1 MGVFALLR
9 SLSKVPPY
17 AVRDTPDTKSRNRH
31 VHDRVS
37 INSVTCSNSARASH
51 CLVPRTGKHFLQRK
65 SDVHTGKPYATAAYP
80 HRTFWPIASRPVP
93 IFCVVE
99 IVFSRCACP
108 VSKPCPRDPDPR
120 DQEPARALAP
130 DCFPAAQPQPGPAY
144 LLPLLAVAISAAV
157 ARCLIRCY
165 PAKRRRR
172 RRPPPLG

>member
-1 MGVFALLR
+1 M
-9 SLSKVPPY
+9 
-17 AVRDTPDTKSRNRH
+17 RDTPDTKSRNRH

-37 INSVTCSNSARASH
+37 INSLSYSNSARASH

-99 IVFSRCACP
+99 IVFSCRA
-108 VSKPCPRDPDPR
+108 VNPCLSGLKTLPSRSRSPRPGTR
-120 DQEPARALAP
+120 ASHARALAP
-130 DCFPAAQPQPGPAY
+130 DCFPPAQPQPGPAY
-144 LLPLLAVAISAAV
+144 LLPLLAVAISAVV
-157 ARCLIRCY
+157 ARRLIRCY
-165 PAKRRRR
+165 PAKRRRH